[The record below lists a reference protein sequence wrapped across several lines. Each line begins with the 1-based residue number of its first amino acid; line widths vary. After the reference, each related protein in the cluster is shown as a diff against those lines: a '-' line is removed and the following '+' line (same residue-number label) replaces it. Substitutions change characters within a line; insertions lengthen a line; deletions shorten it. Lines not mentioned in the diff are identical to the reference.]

1 MSIAD
6 VVARV
11 VAREDLDG
19 ATMERAIAAILRG
32 EIDEVEIA
40 ALSVALRMKGETAE
54 EIAAAVRAMRAACV
68 PVVLRGEGPIV
79 DTCGTGGDGL
89 ATFNVSTVVSIV
101 VAACGYRVAKH
112 GNRGVSSPTGSAD
125 VIEKLG
131 GKLEL
136 DSESAARCVE
146 ASGFVFLFAP
156 VFHGAL
162 RFAAP
167 VRKKLR
173 MRLFWNL
180 LGPLANP
187 ATATHQLVGVFDAA
201 RVTQLAEVLRATG
214 STRAWVV
221 HGEGGYD
228 ELAPSGVTR
237 VAALRDGV
245 ITTRDV
251 RPSDFGLADIDP
263 ASLKGGDA
271 ATNAAITRAVLSG
284 EAGGPREMVI
294 LNAAAALH
302 VAGYDEDLVR
312 CASRA
317 REAIDSGDAMR
328 TLDRYIAASQG
339 A

>member
-162 RFAAP
+162 RFAGP

>member
-136 DSESAARCVE
+136 DGESAARCVE

-214 STRAWVV
+214 SKRAWVV

-328 TLDRYIAASQG
+328 TLDRYIVASQG